1 MSTNDPVLDFK
12 KTLSVT
18 EAHFESVKVVRSDIP
33 YHQPPEPLTYEGL
46 MRDYFEMVDGFLK
59 RQ

>member
-1 MSTNDPVLDFK
+1 MSVNDPVLDFD
-12 KTLSVT
+12 KTLVVA
-18 EAHFESVKVVRSDIP
+18 EKHFESVKVVRSDIP

-46 MRDYFEMVDGFLK
+46 MHDYYEMVDGFLK